1 MLFSQKERAFRK
13 AYRIYYPLIL
23 NTLYRKVENM
33 EDAED
38 IAHEVFI
45 SYYHKFDEVRDTR
58 TWLFGAMRFCLSNYY
73 RKTKSEGRSSLDLD
87 TIGEDEALACR
98 NGDREVRMLLH
109 EALNDESNFKDE
121 FDRVIFELIAINRYT
136 YEETAQCL
144 GMSKRQVSYRY
155 QVTSKRILD
164 YLKKKGIS
172 RIEDLL

>member
-1 MLFSQKERAFRK
+1 
-13 AYRIYYPLIL
+13 
-23 NTLYRKVENM
+23 
-33 EDAED
+33 
-38 IAHEVFI
+38 
-45 SYYHKFDEVRDTR
+45 
-58 TWLFGAMRFCLSNYY
+58 MRFCLSNYY